1 MKPTYL
7 RKSAIVAILCVAFT
21 IMPNQ
26 KSHAVVWVV
35 VKAAL
40 IKVIKAIDLQ
50 VQRLQN
56 KTIWLQNAQKSLE
69 NTMSKL
75 QLDEITDWVERH
87 REQYAEYFEELKTVK
102 EAIDTYQQVKSIM
115 NKQLMMIQE
124 YRKAFAQFRNSA
136 KFTPGELEYMAQVYT
151 GIINASANNLDEL
164 FLVIRAR
171 NTQMTDGSRLAIINA
186 VAGHIDENLN
196 DLRTFNEENVKLS
209 LSRTRS
215 ISEMQALKQMFG
227 VE

>member
-1 MKPTYL
+1 MKPTSL
-7 RKSAIVAILCVAFT
+7 KKSATVAILCVALT

-26 KSHAVVWVV
+26 KTHAVVWVV

-75 QLDEITDWVERH
+75 QLDEITDWVEKH

-115 NKQLMMIQE
+115 NKQLMMIHE

-164 FLVIRAR
+164 FLVIRSR

-215 ISEMQALKQMFG
+215 ISEMQALKQLFG